1 MKKSVV
7 IGTVIVIVVSIILMA
22 YYINKVSISEPDL
35 PPYADIPT
43 FMEIGAGVNPVSPV
57 LVEESQ
63 VPTSSLVQR
72 GSSKSGAGQEGGAGQ
87 GNSPQKQ
94 KGRIKVMYY
103 DPIMNS
109 YIQFKSEELNTEID
123 DTALILYLTV
133 NGIPCK
139 VKVNKNSNKQ
149 YATGTDNVGT
159 LTTLNNNQE
168 IPLVSVEAKGKGIQV
183 KFVVETKPVVL
194 YISSTHDFGK
204 KLRLYVGK

>member
-22 YYINKVSISEPDL
+22 YYINKVRISEPDL

-43 FMEIGAGVNPVSPV
+43 FMEIGAGINPVSPV

-63 VPTSSLVQR
+63 VPASSLVQR
-72 GSSKSGAGQEGGAGQ
+72 GSSEGGSGQGGQ
-87 GNSPQKQ
+87 GNSPPKQ

-103 DPIMNS
+103 DPIMDS
-109 YIQFKSEELNTEID
+109 YIQFKSQELNTEID
-123 DTALILYLTV
+123 DTALILYLSV
-133 NGIPCK
+133 NKIPCK

-149 YATGTDNVGT
+149 YATGTENVGT

-194 YISSTHDFGK
+194 YISGTHDFGK